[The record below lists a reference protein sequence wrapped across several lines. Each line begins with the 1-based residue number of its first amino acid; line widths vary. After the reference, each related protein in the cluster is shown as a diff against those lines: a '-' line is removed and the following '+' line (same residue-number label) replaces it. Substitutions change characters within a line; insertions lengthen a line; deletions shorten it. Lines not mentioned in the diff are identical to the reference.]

1 MISHIDHLV
10 LTVSDIERAVV
21 FYSRAFKMEPITF
34 GAGRR
39 ALRFGNQKINLQ
51 LLGEES
57 RNRAQVGS
65 GDLCLITRWPLDQ
78 VMAQLESQGVE
89 IVEGPVMKSGACGPI
104 ESVYCLDPDQNLI
117 EISRYR

>member
-10 LTVSDIERAVV
+10 LTVSDIERAVA

-57 RNRAQVGS
+57 RNRAQLGS

-78 VMAQLESQGVE
+78 VMAQLESQGIE
-89 IVEGPVMKSGACGPI
+89 IVEGPVTKSGACGPI
-104 ESVYCLDPDQNLI
+104 ESVYCLDPDQNLV
-117 EISRYR
+117 EISRYC

>member
-10 LTVSDIERAVV
+10 LTVSDIERAVG

-34 GAGRR
+34 GTGRR

-51 LLGEES
+51 LLGEEP

-89 IVEGPVMKSGACGPI
+89 IVAGPVMKSGACGPI
-104 ESVYCLDPDQNLI
+104 ESVYCLDPDQNLV